1 VVSETVTI
9 KSAEGLHARPA
20 AEFVR
25 IAAAQGHNVMIAKG
39 NGARVRG
46 DSILSLL
53 SLGVKHGEKLTIEV
67 TGPDENSLIQS
78 LITVVTDSNNR

>member
-1 VVSETVTI
+1 MVSETVTI
-9 KSAEGLHARPA
+9 RSAEGLHARPA

-25 IAAAQGHNVMIAKG
+25 IAAAEGHSVMIAKG

-78 LITVVTDSNNR
+78 LITVVTGSNNR

>member
-1 VVSETVTI
+1 VLKETVTI

-25 IAAAQGHNVMIAKG
+25 IAGTNGHTVMISKS
-39 NGARVRG
+39 NGPKVRG

-53 SLGVKHGEKLTIEV
+53 SLGVKQGEKLTIEV
-67 TGPDENSLIQS
+67 SGPDEESLLQS
-78 LITVVTDSNNR
+78 LITVVSGQNNR

>member
-1 VVSETVTI
+1 MVKETISI
-9 KSAEGLHARPA
+9 KAAEGLHARPA

-25 IAAAQGHNVMIAKG
+25 IAATAGHTVLISKS
-39 NGARVRG
+39 NGAKVRG

-67 TGPDENSLIQS
+67 TGPDEDSLIQS
-78 LITVVTDSNNR
+78 LITVVSGPNNR

>member
-1 VVSETVTI
+1 VVKETITI

-25 IAAAQGHNVMIAKG
+25 IAGTADHTVMICKSNG
-39 NGARVRG
+39 NKVRG

-53 SLGVKHGEKLTIEV
+53 SLGMKQGEKLTIEV
-67 TGPDENSLIQS
+67 TGPEEVSLIQS
-78 LITVVTDSNNR
+78 LIAVVSGSNNR